1 MNQKRVLISYPLEL
15 DGLHELVEKFD
26 VRILDRPVTAKA
38 ELREAIRGCHGILA
52 AGVDMD
58 EEIMDAAPELEI
70 ISAYG
75 AGYDNIDVRAATN
88 RGIVVTNVPD
98 AVTDATAEI
107 ALGLMLSVMRRIPE
121 LDRSLRMED
130 RSQWGMMI
138 NMGRVLYGKEL
149 GIIGMGRIGKAV
161 AKRAAAFGMRISYYT
176 RKRLDPVIEM
186 ELGITYKR
194 MDDLI
199 RTADVISIHTPLTEQ
214 TRHLIGRRELYM
226 MKPEAYLINTSRGAV
241 IDEPALVECLTQ
253 GRLAGAG
260 LDVFENEPLI
270 PPELLEMS
278 NVAVTPHIGSK
289 AVEARLAMA
298 RESAQNI
305 IDFFSGRRPF
315 HVVNPEV
322 FQ

>member
-107 ALGLMLSVMRRIPE
+107 ALGLM
-121 LDRSLRMED
+121 
-130 RSQWGMMI
+130 Q
-138 NMGRVLYGKEL
+138 
-149 GIIGMGRIGKAV
+149 
-161 AKRAAAFGMRISYYT
+161 
-176 RKRLDPVIEM
+176 
-186 ELGITYKR
+186 
-194 MDDLI
+194 
-199 RTADVISIHTPLTEQ
+199 
-214 TRHLIGRRELYM
+214 
-226 MKPEAYLINTSRGAV
+226 
-241 IDEPALVECLTQ
+241 C
-253 GRLAGAG
+253 
-260 LDVFENEPLI
+260 
-270 PPELLEMS
+270 
-278 NVAVTPHIGSK
+278 
-289 AVEARLAMA
+289 
-298 RESAQNI
+298 
-305 IDFFSGRRPF
+305 
-315 HVVNPEV
+315 
-322 FQ
+322 